1 MLEEAPLWPGPG
13 FQPLHAGFYYAQRI
27 ITQPILRR
35 AVAASVA
42 AGVNFL
48 HPPKELEA
56 YTSTADMDC
65 AKAMESLRH
74 NGYAKLPDILSPL
87 QISEMKEFLAKENVV
102 LRNGA
107 HVRADQIPAGA
118 TLADFSLE
126 TVLRCPHVLALAN
139 TPIIIHMAVDYLG
152 CLPTISTIGIRWSLP
167 GAKEESTTQAFHRD
181 PDDWRFF
188 KLFVYMTD
196 VDEESGPHLY
206 VPRSHLRAGS
216 LHARCFE
223 QTEIEDTYG
232 KSSIIAVTGSA
243 GTTFIADTYGIHA
256 GPIPKSK
263 TRLML
268 EVGYSVLP
276 VFAFRYK
283 PLHIEPRPR
292 VDRYINRLL
301 LDSVVENGVTPM

>member
-1 MLEEAPLWPGPG
+1 MIEEAPLWLGPG
-13 FQPLHAGFYYAQRI
+13 FQPLHAGFYYAQRM

-35 AVAASVA
+35 AVTASVA

-48 HPPKELEA
+48 HPPTELE
-56 YTSTADMDC
+56 TDKSTADMDY
-65 AKAMESLRH
+65 AKATESLRH
-74 NGYAKLPDILSPL
+74 NGYAMLPDMLSPL
-87 QISEMKEFLAKENVV
+87 LISEMKAFLAKEHVV

-107 HVRADQIPAGA
+107 HVRANQIPAGT

-126 TVLRCPHVLALAN
+126 TVLHCPHVLALAN
-139 TPIIIHMAVDYLG
+139 TPTIIRMAVDYLG
-152 CLPTISTIGIRWSLP
+152 CLPTISTIGIRWSFP
-167 GAKEESTTQAFHRD
+167 GVNEEATTQAFHRD

-206 VPRSHLRAGS
+206 VPRSHLTAGS
-216 LHARCFE
+216 LRARRFE
-223 QTEIEDTYG
+223 QTEIENKYG
-232 KSSIIAVTGSA
+232 KNSITAVTGPT
-243 GTTFIADTYGIHA
+243 GTTFVADTYGIHA

-283 PLHIEPRPR
+283 PLHIQPRPR

-301 LDSVVENGVTPM
+301 IV